1 MNRMQMTNTLAATGN
16 VTKKIAEQQLT
27 ALLSGIKD
35 ALAAGEAVMVTD
47 NFRLSVDTRAAR
59 AGRNP
64 KTGEAIAIPAKK
76 VIKFTAYK
84 HFRDAVA

>member
-1 MNRMQMTNTLAATGN
+1 MNRMQMTNTLAATGG

-27 ALLSGIKD
+27 ARLSGIKD
-35 ALAAGEAVMVTD
+35 ALAAGEDVTVTD

-59 AGRNP
+59 TGRNP

-76 VIKFTAYK
+76 VIKFTAFK